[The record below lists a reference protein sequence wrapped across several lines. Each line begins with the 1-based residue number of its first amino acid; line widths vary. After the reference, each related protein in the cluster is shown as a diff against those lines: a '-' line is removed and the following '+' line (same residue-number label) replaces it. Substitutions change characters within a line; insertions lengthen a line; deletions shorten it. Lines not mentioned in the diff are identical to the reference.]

1 MQTPSALARA
11 VAAGTPPEDPTE
23 DRTTLRCDVLNLGDI
38 AWGSRDF
45 PFGGD
50 NALTLRFAL
59 SVLECWATELEQ
71 RTLSP
76 LPPPAPQPPPV
87 TQQDYVDL
95 SVEIEQKD
103 VYSVVMLGNPTILQF
118 FHDLWVDDC
127 SWAMT
132 PAVLDRPVGLLHCL
146 LKRAA
151 IQCSNGDPAYP
162 VQMVGVTA
170 RGRRFRAFRT
180 KLLAIGAALGHRQ
193 AGVTMDAFEAPI
205 TFPLKT
211 QQRLR

>member
-1 MQTPSALARA
+1 M
-11 VAAGTPPEDPTE
+11 AAGTPPEIL
-23 DRTTLRCDVLNLGDI
+23 TTDLAELRCDILNPGDI
-38 AWGSRDF
+38 SWESRDF

-50 NALTLRFAL
+50 NALTLRHAL
-59 SVLECWATELEQ
+59 SVLEHWARDVEW
-71 RTLSP
+71 RTLNP
-76 LPPPAPQPPPV
+76 LPPPAPRPPPV

-170 RGRRFRAFRT
+170 RGRRFRAFQT
-180 KLLAIGAALGHRQ
+180 KLLAIGTALGHRQ

-211 QQRLR
+211 QHRLR